1 VTETRQYRIAQ
12 SLRQACAF
20 LSISPSRVLAR
31 CGLPRDFL
39 ENEGRGVDART
50 WFSIA
55 SALAQE
61 VDDPGFPLKLGRA
74 AARGPFQPALL
85 AFSSSPDI
93 ATGLNRLKLFKPL
106 VAPITLVLR
115 EDAEAFSVG
124 LCAAENGVGIPP
136 VTATMEIVFFL
147 ELARYFSAHPIK
159 PRMVTL
165 PDLSFAN
172 EAFRAF
178 VGCPVKRDTET
189 GLVMSMED
197 ARRPLVSADAEFS
210 DLIER
215 ELLARLGRNR
225 DRTAVKERVRREL
238 IDMLPSGRISIGAVC
253 ARLRTSKRSLQRKLK
268 GEGAS
273 FQAVLDE
280 TRASLAFTYLRD
292 RKLSVEET
300 SYLLAYRD
308 PNSFYRAF
316 HDWTGMT
323 PAQAR
328 MAPVN

>member
-1 VTETRQYRIAQ
+1 MTETRQYRIAQ
-12 SLRQACAF
+12 ALKQACAF

-39 ENEGRGVDART
+39 ENEGRGIDARM

-61 VDDPGFPLKLGRA
+61 VDDPGFPLTLGRA

-85 AFSSSPDI
+85 AFSASPDI

-106 VAPITLVLR
+106 VAPITLILR
-115 EDAEAFSVG
+115 EDAESFYVG
-124 LCAAENGVGIPP
+124 LCAAESGISVPP
-136 VTATMEIVFFL
+136 VTATTEIVFFL
-147 ELARYFSAHPIK
+147 ELARYFSAHPIR
-159 PRMVTL
+159 PRSVTL
-165 PDLSFAN
+165 PDLSFATD
-172 EAFRAF
+172 AFRAF
-178 VGCPVKRDTET
+178 VGSSVKRGTET
-189 GLVMSMED
+189 CLALSIED
-197 ARRPLVSADAEFS
+197 AYRPLVSADAEFF
-210 DLIER
+210 DVIER
-215 ELLARLGRNR
+215 ELLARLGQNR
-225 DRTAVKERVRREL
+225 DRTAMRERVRREL

-268 GEGAS
+268 GEGVS

-328 MAPVN
+328 MVPVN